1 MYSLS
6 RMIKISPS
14 PVLPLYD
21 WVSKSTAFY
30 HVKIIR
36 KRGVENMILMFC
48 VTNNGV
54 LQATEESKR

>member
-1 MYSLS
+1 
-6 RMIKISPS
+6 MIKISPS